1 MNEEESFI
9 NPLVLDIV
17 KLVSIMI
24 RFDMLKIMKKDD
36 LYQQIVPK
44 LVSLL
49 EYDKKNL
56 LYSYI

>member
-1 MNEEESFI
+1 MKGQMNEEESFI

-36 LYQQIVPK
+36 LYQ
-44 LVSLL
+44 
-49 EYDKKNL
+49 
-56 LYSYI
+56 